1 VATGLLGNAIPV
13 TCVVAGRTVLLMG
26 VRAGGEV
33 VRIVLL
39 RLCGLDV
46 ITRYGEICL
55 GGLGEIL
62 SKDFC

>member
-1 VATGLLGNAIPV
+1 VATGLVGNAIPV

-26 VRAGGEV
+26 VRAGGEE

-46 ITRYGEICL
+46 ITL
-55 GGLGEIL
+55 
-62 SKDFC
+62 